1 MAGGLILRKHMEMLK
16 VKIETGDR
24 DTEAQLS
31 KLPLKVLL
39 MMSNCDGNGK
49 DCMAMESGDT
59 GFAFKPRPRLLLA
72 SLEEAL
78 LNITARRFNRG
89 HLLLRI
95 GFYSIKCR

>member
-24 DTEAQLS
+24 EALLS

-49 DCMAMESGDT
+49 DCMALESGDT

-78 LNITARRFNRG
+78 LKITARRFN
-89 HLLLRI
+89 
-95 GFYSIKCR
+95 